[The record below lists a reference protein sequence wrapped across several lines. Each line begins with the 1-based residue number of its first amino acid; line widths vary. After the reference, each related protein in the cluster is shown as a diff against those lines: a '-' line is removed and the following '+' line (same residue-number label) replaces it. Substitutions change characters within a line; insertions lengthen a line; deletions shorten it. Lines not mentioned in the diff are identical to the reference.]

1 MKISK
6 LCLICICC
14 FLAALAA
21 NGQSGSAQAKPDQ
34 TGPGILGYLDPHT
47 RSFHPLPQVADSPV
61 EPPALTTFTGTV
73 KLTIT
78 ITVKTAGITT
88 VNCAVFVSA
97 GDSTLTGNPRS
108 LSEIDFVAATGTGAT
123 RTCTLSVP
131 YSWAL
136 ATQSSDTMQ
145 TSYEVG
151 NSLLLKP
158 TPPARLSALIP
169 VDKRKVPANGTITTL
184 TASATI

>member
-6 LCLICICC
+6 LCLICISC
-14 FLAALAA
+14 FLTALAA

-47 RSFHPLPQVADSPV
+47 RSFRPLPQVADSPV

-78 ITVKTAGITT
+78 ITVKTAGITS
-88 VNCAVFVSA
+88 VNCAVFVSTSDGA
-97 GDSTLTGNPRS
+97 VTGNLRF
-108 LSEIDFVAATGTGAT
+108 LSEIDVVAATGTGAT

-136 ATQSSDTMQ
+136 ATQASDIMQ

-158 TPPARLSALIP
+158 APPARLNALLR
-169 VDKRKVPANGTITTL
+169 VDSRKVPANGTITTL

>member
-6 LCLICICC
+6 LWLICITC
-14 FLAALAA
+14 FLTALAA
-21 NGQSGSAQAKPDQ
+21 NGQSGSAQTSSDQ
-34 TGPGILGYLDPHT
+34 SESGILGYMNPRT
-47 RSFHPLPQVADSPV
+47 RAFHPLPQAADNAI

-78 ITVKTAGITT
+78 ITVKSAGITNL
-88 VNCAVFVSA
+88 NCVLAVGA
-97 GDSTLTGNPRS
+97 DDGPLGSTRS
-108 LSEIDFVAATGTGAT
+108 FSEFDLVAATGTGTT

-131 YSWAL
+131 YSWGL
-136 ATQSSDTMQ
+136 ATQSSDTMN
-145 TSYEVG
+145 TDYEVG
-151 NSLLLKP
+151 NNVLLTTKPPTRTSL
-158 TPPARLSALIP
+158 LIP

>member
-6 LCLICICC
+6 LCLICMCC
-14 FLAALAA
+14 FLTALAA
-21 NGQSGSAQAKPDQ
+21 NGQSGSAQTRPDQ

-47 RSFHPLPQVADSPV
+47 RSFHPLRQAAGNAI
-61 EPPALTTFTGTV
+61 EPPAVTTFTGTV

-78 ITVKTAGITT
+78 ITVKSAGITSI
-88 VNCAVFVSA
+88 NCAAFVSA
-97 GDSTLTGNPRS
+97 EDNLLTGSPRS

-136 ATQSSDTMQ
+136 ATQSTDTMN

-151 NSLLLKP
+151 NTLVLIPKP
-158 TPPARLSALIP
+158 PTRISALVP
-169 VDKRKVPANGTITTL
+169 VDSRKVPANGTITTL